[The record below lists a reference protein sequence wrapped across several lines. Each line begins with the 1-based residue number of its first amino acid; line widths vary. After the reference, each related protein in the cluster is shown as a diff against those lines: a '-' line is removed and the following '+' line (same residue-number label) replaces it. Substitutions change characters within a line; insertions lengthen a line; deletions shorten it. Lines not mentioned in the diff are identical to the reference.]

1 MEMMRNSRNAFDAGL
16 RATATALTRTR
27 IHHGARWFL
36 YCAAVGVIAGLGAL
50 AFDVLSNTC
59 VHFFLE
65 RWAGWTPVRPAGEH
79 PFFHSEPGHLRILVL
94 ALVPVLGGLLS
105 GGIVQWLAPE
115 AAGHGTDAAIEAY
128 HRKGGAIR
136 PIVPLVKIIASAL
149 TLGSGGSGGREGPIA
164 QVGAGFGSFLGTR
177 LGLSPNDRRI
187 LVAAGMGAGVGSIFR
202 APLAGALFATEI
214 LYSSAEFEASVMI
227 PACIASI
234 IAYVTYSLVHGPG
247 ALFRTQPFYF
257 DHPFELGAYF
267 ILALVLVG
275 VGFVYVRTF
284 YGIHNAFE
292 HSRIPRFF
300 RAAVGGFIT
309 GAIAVVL
316 LLATRKPQSLSVLS
330 FGYGIIQSALDAPE
344 TLSVGA
350 GLLALVAIGKIL
362 TTSFTIGSGGSAG
375 VFGPSMVIGGCTG
388 GATGL
393 VLHRLFPDIVQQPG
407 AYVLVGMAGFFAGV
421 AKTPIST
428 LVMVSEMT
436 GSYSLLLP
444 SLWVC
449 VLTFALSRHWN
460 LYSMQVPTRMDSPA
474 HQGRFAVDVLRAI
487 RVSELVEP
495 RKSVHVLRESTPLS
509 EVLTTVSTT
518 DQSSYPV
525 LDKGGRLLGVVSL
538 EQIRRVMNERMPDG
552 LVVASD
558 LVHPDT
564 PYVSPS
570 VDLAEALRTLSGTS
584 LEEIPVWDPETKT
597 FHGLLSR
604 RRVTQAYVER
614 MATTGE
620 APRAGNLAKP
630 GE

>member
-1 MEMMRNSRNAFDAGL
+1 MEMMRGSRNAFDAGL
-16 RATATALTRTR
+16 RATATVLTRTR

-50 AFDVLSNTC
+50 AFDVLSNAS
-59 VHFFLE
+59 VHLFLE
-65 RWAGWTPVRPAGEH
+65 RLAGWTPQRPAGEH
-79 PFFHSEPGHLRILVL
+79 SIFHSEPGHVRLWVV
-94 ALVPVLGGLLS
+94 ALVPALGGLLA
-105 GGIVQWLAPE
+105 GTLVQWLAPE

-128 HRKGGAIR
+128 HRKGGFIR
-136 PIVPLVKIIASAL
+136 PVVPLVKIVASSL

-164 QVGAGFGSFLGTR
+164 QVGAGFGSFLSTR
-177 LGLSPNDRRI
+177 LGLSPKDRRI
-187 LVAAGMGAGVGSIFR
+187 LMAAGMGAGVGSIFR

-234 IAYVTYSLVHGPG
+234 IAYCTYSVVHGPG
-247 ALFRTQPFYF
+247 TLFRTSPFFF
-257 DHPFELGAYF
+257 DHPAELIAYF

-275 VGFVYVRTF
+275 MGFLYVRTF
-284 YGIHNAFE
+284 YGVHRAFE
-292 HSRIPRFF
+292 RSRVPRFW
-300 RAAVGGFIT
+300 RAAVGGLVT
-309 GAIAVVL
+309 GLIAVILVL
-316 LLATRKPQSLSVLS
+316 VTRKQESLSVLS

-449 VLTFALSRHWN
+449 VLTFVLSRHWN
-460 LYSMQVPTRMDSPA
+460 LYSMQVPTRVDSPA
-474 HQGRFAVDVLRAI
+474 HQGQFAVDVLRTMH
-487 RVSELVEP
+487 VEELVDTET
-495 RKSVHVLRESTPLS
+495 KVHVLRESTPLA
-509 EVLTTVSTT
+509 EVLSMVSSTN
-518 DQSSYPV
+518 QSSYPV
-525 LDKGGRLLGVVSL
+525 LDGSGELLGVVSL
-538 EQIRRVMNERMPDG
+538 EQIRRVMNERLPAG
-552 LVVASD
+552 LLVAAD

-564 PYVSPS
+564 PFVPPD
-570 VDLAEALRTLSGTS
+570 VDLAEALRTLSGTA
-584 LEEIPVWDPETKT
+584 LEEIPVWDPKEHRL
-597 FHGLLSR
+597 HGLLSR

-614 MATTGE
+614 MATSPE
-620 APRAGNLAKP
+620 S
-630 GE
+630 